1 MYSILIV
8 FHLQDRVDSMCYSH
22 TANRFLS
29 GSRDGVARIWR
40 FERSEWRSIPLKMNE
55 EIKLRY
61 V

>member
-1 MYSILIV
+1 
-8 FHLQDRVDSMCYSH
+8 MCYSH

-55 EIKLRY
+55 ELKTR
-61 V
+61 